1 MSADQQIWILYIED
15 DSGQARLMQKRLAR
29 AGYAVQLAASG
40 TEGIA
45 FFDQH
50 AFDILIVDYQIPG
63 ISGLGV
69 IKRLAAKGCLPPTV
83 MVTGAGDERT
93 AVEAMKLGA
102 GDYLVKD
109 PDGVYLELLPVI
121 LERLLEQKR
130 LAEAKKEAE
139 NALLQSYAH
148 LEQQV
153 AKRTEE
159 LTQANQ
165 ALESEIRE
173 RKHAQELLREAHD
186 DLEDLVA
193 QRTRELL
200 DKTVSL
206 TELNTTLKVLLQ
218 KREEDKQ
225 LLQENIMKSVTSLV
239 LPCIDR
245 LKQFNLSPAQQEC
258 LLTLENHIDAIISPF
273 ARKLSSAYFNLTP
286 TEIQVAGLIKQNKTT
301 KDIAEAFSISTSA
314 IIFHRHNIRKKLGLR
329 NKKTNL
335 RTFLLTID

>member
-29 AGYAVQLAASG
+29 AGYAVQLATSG

-186 DLEDLVA
+186 DLEVRGQEIDDLPLA
-193 QRTRELL
+193 L
-200 DKTVSL
+200 VSPL
-206 TELNTTLKVLLQ
+206 GSDNGDVRHGGTCDSRPVFVS
-218 KREEDKQ
+218 
-225 LLQENIMKSVTSLV
+225 SV
-239 LPCIDR
+239 
-245 LKQFNLSPAQQEC
+245 
-258 LLTLENHIDAIISPF
+258 
-273 ARKLSSAYFNLTP
+273 
-286 TEIQVAGLIKQNKTT
+286 GQNCRVYL
-301 KDIAEAFSISTSA
+301 A
-314 IIFHRHNIRKKLGLR
+314 
-329 NKKTNL
+329 
-335 RTFLLTID
+335 

>member
-1 MSADQQIWILYIED
+1 MRTDQQIGILYIED

-29 AGYAVQLAASG
+29 AGYTVRLAASG
-40 TEGIA
+40 PEGIA
-45 FFDQH
+45 FFDQQC
-50 AFDILIVDYQIPG
+50 FDILIVDYRIPG
-63 ISGLGV
+63 LSGLDV
-69 IKRLAAKGCLPPTV
+69 IKCLAENGCLPPTV

-130 LAEAKKEAE
+130 LADAKKEAE

-153 AKRTEE
+153 AKRTEA

-165 ALESEIRE
+165 ELESEIRE
-173 RKHAQELLREAHD
+173 RKRAEEQLRDAHAN
-186 DLEDLVA
+186 LEELVA
-193 QRTRELL
+193 QRTGELV
-200 DKTVSL
+200 DKTVRL

-225 LLQENIMKSVTSLV
+225 VLQENIMHSVTSQV

-245 LKQFNLSPAQQEC
+245 LKQSNLSPAQQEC
-258 LLTLENHIDAIISPF
+258 LFTLENHIDDIISPF

-286 TEIQVAGLIKQNKTT
+286 TEIQVAGMIKQNKTT
-301 KDIAEAFSISTSA
+301 KAIAEAFSISMSA
-314 IIFHRHNIRKKLGLR
+314 IIFHRHNIRKKLGLL

-335 RTFLLTID
+335 RTFLLSIE

>member
-15 DSGQARLMQKRLAR
+15 DSGQARLLQKRLAR
-29 AGYAVQLAASG
+29 AGYTVRLAANG
-40 TEGIA
+40 PEGIA
-45 FFDQH
+45 FFDQQV
-50 AFDILIVDYQIPG
+50 FDILIVDYRIPG
-63 ISGLGV
+63 LSGLDV
-69 IKRLAAKGCLPPTV
+69 INRLVEKGCLPPTV

-102 GDYLVKD
+102 SDYLVKD

-121 LERLLEQKR
+121 IQRLLEQKR
-130 LAEAKKEAE
+130 LAYAKKEAE

-165 ALESEIRE
+165 ALESEILE
-173 RKHAQELLREAHD
+173 RKRAEELLREAHD
-186 DLEDLVA
+186 NLEDLVA
-193 QRTRELL
+193 QRTGELV
-200 DKTVSL
+200 DKTVRL
-206 TELNTTLKVLLQ
+206 TELNVTLKVLLQ

-225 LLQENIMKSVTSLV
+225 VLQENIMHSVTGLI

-258 LLTLENHIDAIISPF
+258 LLTLENHIDGIISPF

-286 TEIQVAGLIKQNKTT
+286 TEIQVAGMIKQNKTT
-301 KDIAEAFSISTSA
+301 KDIAEAFNISMSA
-314 IIFHRHNIRKKLGLR
+314 IIFHRHNIRRKLGLR

-335 RTFLLTID
+335 RTFLLTIE

>member
-15 DSGQARLMQKRLAR
+15 DSGQARLLQKRLAR
-29 AGYAVQLAASG
+29 AGYTVRLAANG
-40 TEGIA
+40 PEGIA
-45 FFDQH
+45 FFDQQV
-50 AFDILIVDYQIPG
+50 FDILIVDYRIPG
-63 ISGLGV
+63 LSGLDV
-69 IKRLAAKGCLPPTV
+69 IKRLVEKGCLPPTV

-102 GDYLVKD
+102 SDYLVKD

-121 LERLLEQKR
+121 IQRLLEQKR
-130 LAEAKKEAE
+130 LADAKKEAE

-165 ALESEIRE
+165 ALESEILE
-173 RKHAQELLREAHD
+173 RKRAEELLREAHD
-186 DLEDLVA
+186 NLEDLVA
-193 QRTRELL
+193 QRTGELV
-200 DKTVSL
+200 DKTVRL
-206 TELNTTLKVLLQ
+206 TELNVTLKVLLQ

-225 LLQENIMKSVTSLV
+225 VLQENIMHSVTGLI

-258 LLTLENHIDAIISPF
+258 LLTLENHIDGIISPF

-286 TEIQVAGLIKQNKTT
+286 TEIKVAGMIKQNKTT
-301 KDIAEAFSISTSA
+301 KDIAEAFNISMSA
-314 IIFHRHNIRKKLGLR
+314 IIFHRHNIRRKLGLR

-335 RTFLLTID
+335 RTFLLTIE

>member
-15 DSGQARLMQKRLAR
+15 DSGQARLLQKRLAR
-29 AGYAVQLAASG
+29 AGYTVRLAANG
-40 TEGIA
+40 PEGIA
-45 FFDQH
+45 FFDQQV
-50 AFDILIVDYQIPG
+50 FDILIVDYRIPG
-63 ISGLGV
+63 LSGLDV
-69 IKRLAAKGCLPPTV
+69 IKRLVEKGCLPPTV

-102 GDYLVKD
+102 SDYLVKD

-121 LERLLEQKR
+121 IQRLLEQKR
-130 LAEAKKEAE
+130 LADAKKEAE

-165 ALESEIRE
+165 ALESEILE
-173 RKHAQELLREAHD
+173 RKRAEELLREAHD
-186 DLEDLVA
+186 NLEDLVA
-193 QRTRELL
+193 QRTGELV
-200 DKTVSL
+200 DKTVRL
-206 TELNTTLKVLLQ
+206 TELNVTLKVLLQ

-225 LLQENIMKSVTSLV
+225 VLQENIMHSVTGLI

-258 LLTLENHIDAIISPF
+258 LLTLENHIDGIISPF

-286 TEIQVAGLIKQNKTT
+286 TEIQVAGMIKQNKTT
-301 KDIAEAFSISTSA
+301 KDIAEAFNISMSA
-314 IIFHRHNIRKKLGLR
+314 IIFHRHNIRRKLGLR

-335 RTFLLTID
+335 RTFLLTIE